1 MSNFSKEKVLEW
13 VNSSEARAAKYEQE
27 AKDLRRKIEKLQEK
41 LDSIQE
47 EIDQK
52 NAAADDIEDQ
62 LDNFEYGVIKR
73 REGMELLQN
82 VADDKLEQVQ
92 KIEVKLSILNGSFLS
107 DSYQESLKPSTF
119 IQDVLSIAEQRSK
132 LSFDDIQYL
141 TNLNSKTHSDRLQ
154 SDTQDLRQENF
165 TNDYKQF
172 KSIQNL
178 LNRKCKDIE
187 MSFKEKR
194 AKMRMSLGGFA
205 REKDKLDQIEK
216 KISKVSI
223 A

>member
-27 AKDLRRKIEKLQEK
+27 AKDLKRKIEKLQER
-41 LDSIQE
+41 LDSVQE

-52 NAAADDIEDQ
+52 YAAADEIEDQ
-62 LDNFEYGVIKR
+62 IDNLEYGVIKR

-92 KIEVKLSILNGSFLS
+92 KVEVKLSILNGSFLS
-107 DSYQESLKPSTF
+107 DSFQESLKPSTF
-119 IQDVLSIAEQRSK
+119 IQDVLSIAEHRSK
-132 LSFDDIQYL
+132 LSFDDIQCL
-141 TNLNSKTHSDRLQ
+141 TKLNSEATSDRLQ
-154 SDTQDLRQENF
+154 SEAQEMRHQNF
-165 TNDYKQF
+165 TNNYKQF
-172 KSIQNL
+172 KSIQNS
-178 LNRKCKDIE
+178 LNRKYKEIE
-187 MSFKEKR
+187 MSFKDKR
-194 AKMRMSLGGFA
+194 AKMRMSLGSFA
-205 REKDKLDQIEK
+205 REKDKLDQLEK

>member
-178 LNRKCKDIE
+178 LNRKYKDIE

>member
-1 MSNFSKEKVLEW
+1 M
-13 VNSSEARAAKYEQE
+13 
-27 AKDLRRKIEKLQEK
+27 
-41 LDSIQE
+41 
-47 EIDQK
+47 
-52 NAAADDIEDQ
+52 
-62 LDNFEYGVIKR
+62 
-73 REGMELLQN
+73 
-82 VADDKLEQVQ
+82 
-92 KIEVKLSILNGSFLS
+92 
-107 DSYQESLKPSTF
+107 KPSTF